1 MLFPPIMNKKN
12 PALINPT
19 ENYFGDYVDVNHCFL
34 VMNEFWSD
42 NSDDEKLVAA
52 AQTPRGKKTDDQ
64 KSKAKTSDKE
74 KDKEKKKKHS
84 NKSFKNKV
92 NVAPVFKEDEQQK
105 EKE

>member
-1 MLFPPIMNKKN
+1 MNKKN

-74 KDKEKKKKHS
+74 KDKDKEKKKKHS

-92 NVAPVFKEDEQQK
+92 NVAPVFKEDEQQR